1 MHSFTPV
8 RFILMSRSVR
18 LFFATVL
25 WATLGLAAGVPHTA
39 VTQPVDTITVSP
51 DGPTSTIGA
60 AVEQAEPG
68 DRIVVTSGTYRE
80 PTINVRKPLTI
91 VGKGQPVIDGNEKK
105 KTLLHVQADDV
116 TLRGL
121 TLKNVPTSFVN
132 DLAAIKVEK
141 SQDCLI
147 EDNRIEEGFFAI
159 WIGKSEGCRI
169 ADNSI
174 QAHKESESYAGNGIH
189 LWYCK
194 NMTVENNTIKGHR
207 DGIYFEFVEE
217 SHIEGNH
224 SEDNLR
230 YGLHFM
236 YSDHCRYEDNLFR
249 DNGAGVAVMYTEYV
263 EMVDNHFVRNWGSA
277 AYGLLLKDIY
287 DSVVTGNTFEK
298 NTIGIY
304 SENST
309 RVEVDSNLFR
319 RNGWGVRV
327 MANSRKNVF
336 TRNNFY
342 GNSFDVTTNSQQNPN
357 TFQGNYWD
365 KYNGYDL
372 DRDGVGDV
380 PYRPVRLFAYL
391 VEQNEPSVLMMRSL
405 FVQILDAAE
414 RVIPTITPK
423 TLVDERPA
431 MHRIPLDQ

>member
-8 RFILMSRSVR
+8 RFISMSRSVR
-18 LFFATVL
+18 RLFAAVL
-25 WATLGLAAGVPHTA
+25 WATLSLAGVFTPTA
-39 VTQPVDTITVSP
+39 VAQPADTITVSP
-51 DGPTSTIGA
+51 DGPVSTLGA
-60 AVEQAEPG
+60 AVEQAGSG

-105 KTLLHVQADDV
+105 KTLLHVQAADV

>member
-1 MHSFTPV
+1 MT
-8 RFILMSRSVR
+8 RIRR
-18 LFFATVL
+18 LLSLLLV
-25 WATLGLAAGVPHTA
+25 LGLLAGGAQAQTA
-39 VTQPVDTITVSP
+39 RTITVSP
-51 DGPTSTIGA
+51 DGPVSTVGA

-68 DRIVVTSGTYRE
+68 DRIVVTSGTYHG
-80 PTINVRKPLTI
+80 PTITVRKPLTI
-91 VGKGQPVIDGNEKK
+91 EGKGQPIIDGREKK
-105 KTLLHVQADDV
+105 QTLIHVQADDV
-116 TLRGL
+116 TIRGL

-141 SQDCLI
+141 SHDCLI
-147 EDNRIEEGFFAI
+147 EDNRIEQGFFAI

-169 ADNSI
+169 VGNSI

-189 LWYCK
+189 LWYCED
-194 NMTVENNTIKGHR
+194 MTVENNTIKGHR
-207 DGIYFEFVEE
+207 DGIYFEFVEQ

-224 SEDNLR
+224 SENNLR

-236 YSDHCRYEDNLFR
+236 YSDHCRYEDNTFR

-263 EMVDNHFVRNWGSA
+263 EMVNNHFVHNWGSA

-309 RVEVDSNLFR
+309 RVDVDSNRFLD
-319 RNGWGVRV
+319 NGWGVKV
-327 MANSRKNVF
+327 MANSRDNVF
-336 TRNNFY
+336 TRNNFI

-357 TFQGNYWD
+357 TFRGNYWD
-365 KYNGYDL
+365 KYSGYDL
-372 DRDGVGDV
+372 DRNGVGDV

-391 VEQNEPSVLMMRSL
+391 VEQNGPSIMLMHSL
-405 FVQILDAAE
+405 FVQLLDAAE
-414 RVIPTITPK
+414 RVVPTITPEA
-423 TLVDERPA
+423 LVDERPV
-431 MHRIPLDQ
+431 MHRISLSQ